1 MFKKNYILFYY
12 DCSLDRYHYVSCNR
26 QLKRSSTGTHHRAF
40 GSINGPPEA
49 RLPSLTEGTVD
60 EEMTLNCNVN
70 GKQREW

>member
-1 MFKKNYILFYY
+1 MIRV
-12 DCSLDRYHYVSCNR
+12 LDKYHYVSR
-26 QLKRSSTGTHHRAF
+26 HWELTRASTGTHHRAF

-70 GKQREW
+70 GKQQDC